1 MDKKIVDKLI
11 QFGLITNVG
20 IDANKYTDVDDLIAK
35 GIVTVPGA
43 KAKIN
48 ELLGEIADVTPEAIE
63 DENDDNT
70 LVPNPESQPINEVIN
85 EVLDDKS
92 PVINEVLDDK
102 SPVIDETPETVESE
116 IVVEEAN
123 DEVTETTEEPVKKTR
138 KSKKAE

>member
-92 PVINEVLDDK
+92 PVINE
-102 SPVIDETPETVESE
+102 TPETVESE

-138 KSKKAE
+138 KSKKTE